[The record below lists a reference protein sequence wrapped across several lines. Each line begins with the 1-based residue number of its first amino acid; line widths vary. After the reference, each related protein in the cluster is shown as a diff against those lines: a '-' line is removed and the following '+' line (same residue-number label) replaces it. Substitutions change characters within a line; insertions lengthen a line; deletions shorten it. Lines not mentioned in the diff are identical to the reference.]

1 MEWVR
6 PVVPI
11 PSQIHLSGLNTPNN
25 TWKKLAITGRDWRLI
40 LKVLTKKAKEK
51 SAWEAVTDLWAT
63 SRMWKKIR
71 RRLTGKASFIQEIR
85 AKSTKMGQS
94 TSRVESRSLLLQLEE
109 RTSLLSSSKAR
120 SSRNSQLL
128 LRSLWSGTWG
138 NTSLAWSPSKLRD
151 PMTLLLLTRS
161 LKSSLKQVLQ
171 PKQLSKVQNVPRWM
185 PMWNRDSSRQI
196 RKPYQMPKKFK
207 STPF

>member
-1 MEWVR
+1 MR
-6 PVVPI
+6 GTFFFI
-11 PSQIHLSGLNTPNN
+11 
-25 TWKKLAITGRDWRLI
+25 K
-40 LKVLTKKAKEK
+40 
-51 SAWEAVTDLWAT
+51 AVTDLWAT

-128 LRSLWSGTWG
+128 LRSL
-138 NTSLAWSPSKLRD
+138 
-151 PMTLLLLTRS
+151 
-161 LKSSLKQVLQ
+161 
-171 PKQLSKVQNVPRWM
+171 
-185 PMWNRDSSRQI
+185 
-196 RKPYQMPKKFK
+196 
-207 STPF
+207 